1 MSHTPNTVPSRNWMA
16 RNRRAERPRAAILE
30 GGGIQRGGAKLGGVV
45 IPQLGPELDPN
56 G

>member
-30 GGGIQRGGAKLGGVV
+30 CGGAKLGGVV